1 MREGFPSAIA
11 AKQSIRHVT
20 RSLFKAPHLAAE
32 GYHPELLEFPVRKS
46 DIYIDTLPCTL
57 PFGRYTGLILAWE
70 RLNQHLKK
78 TATEGVMMGS
88 FSIWHWLIVLIL
100 IGLPLVFVL
109 RAAPAGAN
117 RFGEMPPSMNF
128 GEAVSSFFRN
138 YVNFSGRASRS
149 EFWYSYLFIFIV
161 GIVLVIVDAIVKNEI
176 ISSIWNLAI
185 LLPTLAMT
193 ARRLH
198 DINRSGWHQLLAGLF
213 PIGPIALII
222 WYCKRSDDTVTLT

>member
-1 MREGFPSAIA
+1 
-11 AKQSIRHVT
+11 
-20 RSLFKAPHLAAE
+20 
-32 GYHPELLEFPVRKS
+32 
-46 DIYIDTLPCTL
+46 
-57 PFGRYTGLILAWE
+57 
-70 RLNQHLKK
+70 
-78 TATEGVMMGS
+78 MGS

-138 YVNFSGRASRS
+138 YVGFSGRASRS
-149 EFWYSYLFIFIV
+149 EFWYSYFFIFIV
-161 GIVLVIVDAIVKNEI
+161 SVILVIVDAVLNNEI
-176 ISSIWNLAI
+176 VSSIWNLAV

-198 DINRSGWHQLLAGLF
+198 DINRSGWHQLLAALF
-213 PIGPIALII
+213 PIGTIALII
-222 WYCKRSDDTVTLT
+222 WYCKKSDDTVTLGEIERVFR

>member
-1 MREGFPSAIA
+1 LPSGRNTGSILAREG
-11 AKQSIRHVT
+11 Q
-20 RSLFKAPHLAAE
+20 
-32 GYHPELLEFPVRKS
+32 
-46 DIYIDTLPCTL
+46 D
-57 PFGRYTGLILAWE
+57 
-70 RLNQHLKK
+70 QHLWKIAIEG
-78 TATEGVMMGS
+78 ATMGS
-88 FSIWHWLIVLIL
+88 FSAWHWLIVLIL
-100 IGLPLVFVL
+100 IGLPLVFIL

-161 GIVLVIVDAIVKNEI
+161 GVVLVIVDAIVKNEI

-198 DINRSGWHQLLAGLF
+198 DINRSGWYQLLAALF
-213 PIGPIALII
+213 PIGTIALII
-222 WYCKRSDDTVTLT
+222 WYCKKSDDTVTLGEIERVFR